1 MRKMKEMSLSELVA
15 ELTDVQKDE
24 LYRMLWS
31 DRVREDV
38 EAAMEDYSGSL
49 PENEDEKEALVE
61 SVVNAYVY
69 DGRYD
74 CNLSYWDNINNIIQ
88 FYVQEIRYKAI
99 DIMWDIDY
107 TNEGILP
114 KEVLIPK
121 GMLHE
126 EEISNWLSET
136 YGYCHQ
142 GFSLAR
148 V

>member
-1 MRKMKEMSLSELVA
+1 MKKIQEMSASELIA
-15 ELTDVQKDE
+15 LLTDVQKDE

-31 DRVREDV
+31 DHVREDV
-38 EAAMEDYSGSL
+38 EAAMKDYSGSL
-49 PENEDEKEALVE
+49 PENEDEKEDIVE

-88 FYVQEIRYKAI
+88 FYVQKIRYKAI

-107 TNEGILP
+107 ADEGILP

-121 GMLHE
+121 DMLHE